1 MVQLHCMLTL
11 LYLLQKPEKM
21 GRKIFFHGI
30 SAGILSAIA
39 CIIYNRIYFFATE
52 ADFSKVLN
60 TTTLIGINLGACLM
74 AAIGFWLMTKWFRKN
89 GEIIFNFIFTILSFA
104 SIVIPISVSLPL
116 NIKYPELFP
125 GLSIPMHFF
134 PAIAWYTLKPLFIK
148 DILNS

>member
-1 MVQLHCMLTL
+1 MALLRSMLIS
-11 LYLLQKPEKM
+11 LYQLQKHKKM

-39 CIIYNRIYFFATE
+39 CMIYNRIYFFATE

-60 TTTLIGINLGACLM
+60 TTTLIGINLGACLL
-74 AAIGFWLMTKWFRKN
+74 AAIGFWLLTKWLKKG
-89 GEIIFNFIFTILSFA
+89 GEIIFNFLFTILSFA
-104 SIVIPISVSLPL
+104 SIVIPISISLPL

-134 PAIAWYTLKPLFIK
+134 PALAWFTLKPLFIK